1 MRRTKTL
8 FAALAGTVALV
19 MSLGAQAADKHVTV
33 AYQTD
38 ALPSSVAISN

>member
-1 MRRTKTL
+1 MKRL
-8 FAALAGTVALV
+8 LAALVGTVALAA
-19 MSLGAQAADKHVTV
+19 SFGANAADKHVTV